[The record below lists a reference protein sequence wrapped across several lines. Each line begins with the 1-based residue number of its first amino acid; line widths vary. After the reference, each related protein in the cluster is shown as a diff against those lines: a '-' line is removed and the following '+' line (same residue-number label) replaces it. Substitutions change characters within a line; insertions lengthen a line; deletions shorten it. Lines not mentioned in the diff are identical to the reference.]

1 MTLSKKEL
9 EKFKEKLESLKG
21 EISGTVK
28 NVSLDIK
35 VDDGSKSFSQ
45 HPSDQ
50 GTDDFNQKISM
61 EVSEKNQNIIKSIDR
76 ALEKIDEGTYGIC
89 DMTKK
94 EIPKKRLEAMPYAN
108 YTIEAQELLEREG
121 KL

>member
-9 EKFKEKLESLKG
+9 EKFREILENLRG
-21 EISGTVK
+21 AISGTVK

-35 VDDGSKSFSQ
+35 VDDGGKSFSQ

-61 EVSEKNQNIIKSIDR
+61 EVSEKNQIRRKPARPWAASKDSPSPTTSDR
-76 ALEKIDEGTYGIC
+76 SLADLMRRGAL
-89 DMTKK
+89 
-94 EIPKKRLEAMPYAN
+94 AAQWYAGWCRHW
-108 YTIEAQELLEREG
+108 AARA
-121 KL
+121 